1 MVGGEAGYFCVYDSC
16 IMRQCGIISQNI
28 CLRQVYSILISSNNM
43 RSMLWEKMNDNA
55 GCVIGGHDDYLIIF
69 YRDMEPWSSFE

>member
-1 MVGGEAGYFCVYDSC
+1 
-16 IMRQCGIISQNI
+16 
-28 CLRQVYSILISSNNM
+28 
-43 RSMLWEKMNDNA
+43 MNDNA